1 MESPK
6 REICMSSEAPDVSA
20 AAPMIVETP
29 GICGGSPRIYGT
41 RLPIW
46 GLEAARRAGWSD
58 AKILEAYPA
67 LTPAAL
73 DLAWGY
79 VETHRELIE
88 REIHENWGHGQ

>member
-1 MESPK
+1 
-6 REICMSSEAPDVSA
+6 MSSEAPDVSA
-20 AAPMIVETP
+20 GAPAIVETP

-73 DLAWGY
+73 DLAWSY
-79 VETHRELIE
+79 VETHRERIDL
-88 REIHENWGHGQ
+88 EIQENWGHGQ